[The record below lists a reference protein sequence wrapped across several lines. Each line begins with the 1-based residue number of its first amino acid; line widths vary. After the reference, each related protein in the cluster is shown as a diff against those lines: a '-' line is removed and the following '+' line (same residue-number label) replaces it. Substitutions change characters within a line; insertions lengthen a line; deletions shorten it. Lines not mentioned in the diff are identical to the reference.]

1 MSRLRYRISDS
12 NAIHCKLPASIF
24 CQFYPGN
31 HTKKNSLADLGHWDK
46 AVGFQLQTL
55 GPLGYSARAVHKS
68 KLLRKLLAKNLAR
81 NTT

>member
-1 MSRLRYRISDS
+1 MLST
-12 NAIHCKLPASIF
+12 ASSQLLSSANFILATT
-24 CQFYPGN
+24 Q
-31 HTKKNSLADLGHWDK
+31 KKNSLSDVGHWDE

-55 GPLGYSARAVHKS
+55 SPLGYSARAVHKS